1 MVLCS
6 VTIFSIFECKY
17 AAYKYDMMF
26 EFVMKEI
33 EIKVLKKIKAWLI
46 QLVFFLISS
55 THNILSKLLL

>member
-46 QLVFFLISS
+46 QLGFFFNFFDS
-55 THNILSKLLL
+55 